1 MGGVSRA
8 APANK
13 QEVLVLDPR
22 GTGETQDKQ
31 ISRKAEVPETFGNIF
46 FQTGLRRGE
55 PEKASGEEC
64 LRQIDKTRQKRAA
77 SGEE

>member
-46 FQTGLRRGE
+46 FQKGLRRGE
-55 PEKASGEEC
+55 PEKASGEESQ
-64 LRQIDKTRQKRAA
+64 RSRIGST
-77 SGEE
+77 